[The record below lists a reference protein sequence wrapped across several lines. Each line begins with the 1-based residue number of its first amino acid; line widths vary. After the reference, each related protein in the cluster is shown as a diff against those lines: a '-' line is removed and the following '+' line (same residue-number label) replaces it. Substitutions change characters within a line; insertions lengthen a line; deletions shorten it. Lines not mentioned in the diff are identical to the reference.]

1 MTGRGRHQSLAGRAE
16 DDAVAVVVLAVV
28 QVVALAFVTADSQVS
43 LKTPAAIAHVIA
55 KI

>member
-16 DDAVAVVVLAVV
+16 DDAVVVLAVV